1 MELSSLSVN
10 HQDYNTDSIDVE
22 KLCFR
27 VTYEVWKNYQCP
39 ICYKLVEKPRK
50 C

>member
-1 MELSSLSVN
+1 MESRNFHFCDSDSL
-10 HQDYNTDSIDVE
+10 DLE

-39 ICYKLVEKPRK
+39 ICYNLVEKPRK